1 MEAFEEAG
9 VEIPFPR
16 RVLYSR
22 EDDGAANR
30 PERPPPRPARR
41 RRETPLGE
49 CRLTT
54 FDWRMGE

>member
-30 PERPPPRPARR
+30 PERPRDPRAADAKRPS
-41 RRETPLGE
+41 ENV
-49 CRLTT
+49 
-54 FDWRMGE
+54 D